1 MSTTEVL
8 AQIVPAGTWNA
19 DPHHSQVGFSARHM
33 KISTV
38 RGTFPDV
45 TATLVGGDSPA
56 LEGTIEIATVTSR
69 DENRDAHLVS
79 AEFFDAE
86 RYPRAAFRATLVE
99 PDRVVGEL
107 TLKGVTKEI
116 ELAAA
121 FTGPETDPWG
131 KERIGVQLDGEIDRN
146 DFGVS
151 WNTALPGGGFLLEN
165 EVALSAS
172 FSFVKAA

>member
-1 MSTTEVL
+1 MTVL
-8 AQIVPAGTWNA
+8 ALSGSLRSDSYNTRLLQAA
-19 DPHHSQVGFSARHM
+19 ARLA
-33 KISTV
+33 
-38 RGTFPDV
+38 PD
-45 TATLVGGDSPA
+45 D
-56 LEGTIEIATVTSR
+56 I
-69 DENRDAHLVS
+69 
-79 AEFFDAE
+79 
-86 RYPRAAFRATLVE
+86 
-99 PDRVVGEL
+99 RVVL
-107 TLKGVTKEI
+107 YDR
-116 ELAAA
+116 LAAA